1 MYPSL
6 ELEKTWKKW
15 LAACRYCFN
24 QAM

>member
-1 MYPSL
+1 M
-6 ELEKTWKKW
+6 EKTWKKW